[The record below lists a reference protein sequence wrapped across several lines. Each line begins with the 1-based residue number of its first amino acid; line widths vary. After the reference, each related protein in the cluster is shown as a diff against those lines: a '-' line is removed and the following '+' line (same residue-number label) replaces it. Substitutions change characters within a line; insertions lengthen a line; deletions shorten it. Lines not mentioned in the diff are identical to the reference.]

1 MGLVAGAERSGVNE
15 MNANTLR
22 GERRPLIVGIGGA
35 TRPGSSTERAMRI
48 ALDAAEADGAE
59 VVALAG
65 ADLDFPMYAP
75 HDPARTDKAL
85 RFVELVGRSDGLIV
99 ASPGYHGIVSGLV
112 KNALDYIEDI
122 KDGPRPYLHD
132 RAVGCIACAA
142 GWQATGTTLVSLRS
156 VVHALRGW
164 PTPMGAAINTAQE
177 NSGLDDSARSQL
189 ALVGRQTV
197 HFARMAAL
205 VLPG

>member
-1 MGLVAGAERSGVNE
+1 MTAPISGAS
-15 MNANTLR
+15 
-22 GERRPLIVGIGGA
+22 RPFIVGIGGA

-48 ALDAAEADGAE
+48 ALDAAAADGAE
-59 VVALAG
+59 TVALAG

-75 HDPARTDKAL
+75 HDPARTEKAL

-177 NSGLDDSARSQL
+177 NSGLDDNASAQL
-189 ALVGRQTV
+189 ALVGRQVV

-205 VLPG
+205 TTPR